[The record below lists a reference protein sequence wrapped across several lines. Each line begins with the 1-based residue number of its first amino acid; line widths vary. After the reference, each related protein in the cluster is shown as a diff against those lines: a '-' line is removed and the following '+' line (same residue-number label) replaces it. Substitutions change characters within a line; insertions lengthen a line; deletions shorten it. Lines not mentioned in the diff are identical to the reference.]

1 MVKTFKA
8 AELQSKK
15 QWWLGLE
22 PGDLPERVILTLLID
37 IVPAV
42 FEAQLSEF
50 KHLSGSTEYQAYRGS
65 YKGIDVG
72 IVYAGSGAY
81 SATTA
86 IDELARLG
94 VKVLIRVANSG
105 GVSDAVS
112 VGDLVVTT
120 GCVRAERVLL
130 DYVPAEYPAFSDR
143 QMVESMVQAGTES
156 GILTHEGLTLTVSSF
171 YPGSGFPT
179 PLGVLDEDVLKRVHL
194 WRKTGVANIDGETS
208 TLLVL
213 GRLYGM
219 RAGALLGVGNHLT
232 TGDGGYITGQD
243 MLVSVGLRALQID
256 AERCAK
262 ASA

>member
-1 MVKTFKA
+1 MVEPFKA
-8 AELQSKK
+8 AELQSTK

-37 IVPAV
+37 VVPDV
-42 FEAQLSEF
+42 FKEQLTDF
-50 KHLSGSTEYQAYRGS
+50 RHLAGATEYQAYRGS
-65 YKGIDVG
+65 YQGIDVG

-105 GVSDAVS
+105 GVSEQVS

-143 QMVESMVQAGTES
+143 HIVDSMVKAGNES
-156 GILTHEGLTLTVSSF
+156 GLKTHEGLTLTVSSF

-194 WRKTGVANIDGETS
+194 WKKTGVTNIDGETS

-219 RAGALLGVGNHLT
+219 RAGALLGVGNHLA
-232 TGDGGYITGQD
+232 TGDGGYISGQD
-243 MLVSVGLRALQID
+243 KLVATGLRALLID
-256 AERCAK
+256 AKREQGQ
-262 ASA
+262 SL